1 MTADER
7 IEELLAR
14 AGQPVMIVKGED
26 KYSES
31 ERLGQ
36 IDKQAR
42 EMSKELNS
50 PMYYEC
56 TIRIMGDEIIE
67 QDAKIRNMANTIDR
81 LEAALSNVIN
91 EREQLKRDLREAAM
105 RDGLFGACIYCDH
118 VDVECHNE
126 PCKTF
131 MAGSERPNFEWR
143 GLPES
148 EAEHDEV

>member
-14 AGQPVMIVKGED
+14 AGQPVMIVNGED

-81 LEAALSNVIN
+81 LEAALSNAIN
-91 EREQLKRDLREAAM
+91 EREQLKLDLHEAASTLC
-105 RDGLFGACIYCDH
+105 GTNTCKYCA
-118 VDVECHNE
+118 NE
-126 PCKTF
+126 ENAINESPCDQCVKDW
-131 MAGSERPNFEWR
+131 EKPYFEWR
-143 GLPES
+143 GVVK
-148 EAEHDEV
+148 DE